1 SGELIGVW
9 SGRGD
14 VNQFVHV
21 VDGDVVGIRFGWETD
36 GWSSINLWV
45 TGCRI
50 TGGLIIEG
58 HQITHAGV
66 PVGGLHFDDVHA
78 GRRICHRDRCTGN
91 QPDEQPDQP
100 YVGAAS
106 LPVAVCPPAGRFRCH
121 HAVTCRTVFALS
133 R

>member
-1 SGELIGVW
+1 MGVLQVPDLVVQSSGELIGVW

-66 PVGGLHFDDVHA
+66 QVGGLHFDDVNA
-78 GRRICHRDRCTGN
+78 CSRLCNLVWFIGYPRD
-91 QPDEQPDQP
+91 D
-100 YVGAAS
+100 
-106 LPVAVCPPAGRFRCH
+106 
-121 HAVTCRTVFALS
+121 
-133 R
+133 